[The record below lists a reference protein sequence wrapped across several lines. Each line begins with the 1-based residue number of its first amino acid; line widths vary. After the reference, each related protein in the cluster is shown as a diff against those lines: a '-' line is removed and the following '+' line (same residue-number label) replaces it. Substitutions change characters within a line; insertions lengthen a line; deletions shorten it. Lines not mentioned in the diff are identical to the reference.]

1 MYKILRNFLFLFD
14 AELIH
19 EFSVKFIRIFS
30 SIPIFKLIIRKIF
43 VVNHVSL
50 EKKLFGLT
58 FKNPVGLAAGFD
70 KNAEYYRDFS
80 NFGFGFIEI
89 GTVTPLPQ
97 PGNPKKR
104 IFRLVEDKSLINRL
118 GFNNKGVEA
127 VANNLKKRRDII
139 IGANIGKNFFTENV
153 DAHNDY
159 LICLK
164 DLHDYI
170 DYFAVNI
177 SSPNTKGLREFHD
190 RELLKPLLEKLV
202 NQNNNMTS
210 RKPLLLKI
218 SPDIND
224 QQIDDIVQLVL
235 ELQIDGVIATNTSIQ
250 RDGLLSKYKEEKGGL
265 SGMKLKDRSN
275 SIISYLR
282 KKLGR
287 DFPIIGVG
295 GIMSAEDALEKI
307 KCGADLVQLYT
318 GFIYE
323 GPSLIKRIN
332 KLLLDQE
339 LNKNN
344 EK

>member
-80 NFGFGFIEI
+80 NFGFGFVEI

-118 GFNNKGVEA
+118 GFNNKGVEV

-164 DLHDYI
+164 DLHDYV

-177 SSPNTKGLREFHD
+177 SSPNTRGLREFHD
-190 RELLKPLLEKLV
+190 KELLKPLLEKLV
-202 NQNNNMTS
+202 NQNNKMTS

-224 QQIDDIVQLVL
+224 QQLDDVVQLVL
-235 ELQIDGVIATNTSIQ
+235 ELQIDGVIATNTTLS
-250 RDGLLSKYKEEKGGL
+250 REGLLSKYKKENGGL
-265 SGMKLKDRSN
+265 SGMKLNNRSN
-275 SIISYLR
+275 SIISILR

-295 GIMSAEDALEKI
+295 GIMSAENALEKI
-307 KCGADLVQLYT
+307 KCGADLIQLYT

-323 GPSLIKRIN
+323 GPSLIKSIN

-339 LNKNN
+339 LNKI
-344 EK
+344 K

>member
-30 SIPIFKLIIRKIF
+30 SITIFKLIIRKIF

-80 NFGFGFIEI
+80 NFGFGFVEI

-118 GFNNKGVEA
+118 GFNNKGVEV

-164 DLHDYI
+164 DLHDYV

-177 SSPNTKGLREFHD
+177 SSPNTRGLREFHD
-190 RELLKPLLEKLV
+190 KELLKPLLEKLV
-202 NQNNNMTS
+202 NQNNKMTS

-224 QQIDDIVQLVL
+224 QQLDDVVQLVL
-235 ELQIDGVIATNTSIQ
+235 ELQIDGVIATNTTLS
-250 RDGLLSKYKEEKGGL
+250 REGLLSKYKKENGGL
-265 SGMKLKDRSN
+265 SGMKLNNRSN
-275 SIISYLR
+275 SIISILR

-295 GIMSAEDALEKI
+295 GIMSADDALEKI
-307 KCGADLVQLYT
+307 KCGADLIQLYT

-332 KLLLDQE
+332 KSLLDKE
-339 LNKNN
+339 LSKI
-344 EK
+344 K

>member
-190 RELLKPLLEKLV
+190 KELLKPLLEKLV

-235 ELQIDGVIATNTSIQ
+235 ELQIDGVIATNTSIS
-250 RDGLLSKYKEEKGGL
+250 REGLLSKYKKEKGGL
-265 SGMKLKDRSN
+265 SGMKLNNRSN
-275 SIISYLR
+275 SIISILR

-295 GIMSAEDALEKI
+295 GIMSAENALEKI
-307 KCGADLVQLYT
+307 KCGADLIQLYT

-323 GPSLIKRIN
+323 GPSLIKSIN

-339 LNKNN
+339 LNKI
-344 EK
+344 K